1 MYRLILA
8 AALAAQ
14 ASFGATVYVAPGGND
29 SNPGTAAAPFRTIGK
44 GVAAAKAGD
53 TVQVRGGTYVEAV
66 TINQSGTAS
75 APIRLQAYPGETP
88 VLDGQNKIPGQWY
101 GLIYINGAYVEVSGF
116 ELKNS
121 AQRGLVLYGHHGAAR
136 KMDVHDSRENGV
148 LIEGDDCLVEDSR
161 VWRNAMSN
169 YNSAGGGM
177 WSGGLNAARGADGIA
192 RNNVIR
198 RNVVYGNWGEG
209 LSTFEADGTVI
220 EDNVIYDNFSVN
232 LYVSDTRNALVQ
244 RNLIYN
250 TVAAPLRNGNPASGI
265 TLADEVASKP
275 RSYGNRIINN
285 LLKDVPLCAFCWT
298 GVAGSKLDGALIAH
312 NTLVN
317 GSLQV
322 GPTAGNT
329 RVVNNLPGAQVVGG
343 ASITPEYFR
352 LKAPSPVTP
361 IAEVPT
367 DFFGTARPNPATA
380 GAIEYASA
388 TVPPPVPEPVY
399 PAFSINVYRAG
410 AQVQQIPVA
419 GDEIRIVPK

>member
-1 MYRLILA
+1 MYRIILA

-14 ASFGATVYVAPGGND
+14 ASFGATYVVAPGGND
-29 SNPGTAAAPFRTIGK
+29 SNPGSASAPFRTIGK
-44 GVAAAKAGD
+44 GVAVARAGD
-53 TVQVRGGTYVEAV
+53 IVQVRAGTYVESV
-66 TINQSGTAS
+66 TINQSGTAA
-75 APIRLQAYPGETP
+75 APIRIQAYPGETP

-101 GLIYINGAYVEVSGF
+101 GLIYVNGAHVEVSGF

-121 AQRGLVLYGHHGAAR
+121 AQRGLVLYGHHGSAR
-136 KMDVHDSRENGV
+136 RMDVHDSRENGV

-161 VWRNAMSN
+161 VYRNALSN
-169 YNSAGGGM
+169 LNGAGGGM

-192 RNNVIR
+192 SRNVIR

-232 LYVSDTRNALVQ
+232 LYVSDARNAVAQ

-250 TVAAPLRNGNPASGI
+250 TAAAPLRNGNPASGI

-317 GSLQV
+317 GTLQV
-322 GPTAGNT
+322 GQTAGNT
-329 RVVNNLPGAQVVGG
+329 RVVNNLTGAQVVGG
-343 ASITPEYFR
+343 TSISPEYFR
-352 LKAPSPVTP
+352 LKERAQVAK

-367 DFFGTARPNPATA
+367 DWFGTARPNPATA
-380 GAIEYASA
+380 GAIEYAAA
-388 TVPPPVPEPVY
+388 TVPPPTPDPVY
-399 PAFSINVYRAG
+399 PAFSINIYRAG
-410 AQVQQIPVA
+410 SQVQQVPVS
-419 GDEIRIVPK
+419 GDEIRIIAK